1 MVEPRR
7 LQELVRLNYAQFKS
21 FRDLLGFVVSSQIP
35 FIHHVTVGGR
45 EVYFIQLIGMAER
58 VVYYV
63 EMGEAIKERYVCFNR
78 FKDQITF
85 TNRIETDPQSIT
97 LPILEI
103 ERTNVFT
110 EYPPK

>member
-1 MVEPRR
+1 MKPNR
-7 LQELVRLNYAQFKS
+7 LLELIRLNYAEFKS
-21 FRDLLGFVVSSQIP
+21 FRDLLSFVVSSQIP
-35 FIHHVTVGGR
+35 FIHHISFDGR
-45 EVYFIQLIGMAER
+45 EVYFIQLIGMVER

-63 EMGEAIKERYVCFNR
+63 EMDEAIKERYVCFNR

-110 EYPPK
+110 KYPPE